1 MSKIKLD
8 PADREWEYNGDGQK
22 IYKEEAGYG
31 NKTQWLEKSLVI
43 GNGESRSW
51 FEPFNVTI
59 LDESV
64 TTWGCNAL
72 YREGLN
78 CVNNL
83 VAVDYAMQQ
92 EIYTSGYW
100 RNTQCWF
107 ANWSLVPAEIADMM
121 LMGYDIPESFIHKT
135 ERVGNHTEQ
144 CVISGKDP
152 VTLQEKIEVAMKMN
166 PDLDMVDL
174 RNKMEKDAGVWITYV
189 GEDDNINNIDF
200 PVGWS
205 AGNTALHL
213 ACQSG
218 AEEVYMLGF
227 DLSSYDEPLNNIYKG
242 TDNYLSSDA
251 KGFNSVNWI
260 NQMQTVFTEYKDVKF
275 YWVDARDDS
284 IQENNLSYLTK
295 DSLRDKLT
303 IL

>member
-1 MSKIKLD
+1 MTK
-8 PADREWEYNGDGQK
+8 A
-22 IYKEEAGYG
+22 
-31 NKTQWLEKSLVI
+31 VVF
-43 GNGESRSW
+43 GNGESRKW
-51 FEPFNVTI
+51 ADNVLTF
-59 LDESV
+59 DRHDKDV
-64 TTWGCNAL
+64 VTWGCNAI
-72 YREGLN
+72 YRDMW
-78 CVNNL
+78 VDNL
-83 VAVDYAMQQ
+83 VAVDYPMQQ
-92 EIYTSGYW
+92 EIYTSDLLEGQFTTGDTM
-100 RNTQCWF
+100 RFHFT
-107 ANWSLVPAEIADMM
+107 NWSPVPAEIADMM
-121 LMGYDIPESFIHKT
+121 FMGYDIPESFIHKT

-174 RNKMEKDAGVWITYV
+174 RNKMEKDVGVWITYV
-189 GEDDNINNIDF
+189 KDDDGINNIDF
-200 PVGWS
+200 PIGWS
-205 AGNTALHL
+205 AGNTALYL

-218 AEEVYMLGF
+218 AEEVYILGF

-251 KGFNSVNWI
+251 KGFNSVNWKD
-260 NQMQTVFTEYKDVKF
+260 QMQTVFEEFKDVKF

-295 DSLRDKLT
+295 TDFCDTLK